1 MFLPQVVLNCS
12 REINTQ
18 PGEAEAEAGAGAEWK
33 LQPDIVL
40 MNPVCASHPCCLNIN
55 IKAAQLGYTFIP
67 RAHKRTSSSPTRA
80 RRRPVVP
87 TCVPQGLFYS
97 SPMLD
102 SGGFLSQRRRGGDE
116 EIHLLID
123 SAILDFCY
131 SPSVT
136 WSAPTF
142 LPGAGSAG
150 WKCDYLLVYGVISCV
165 CVCGQEGVWLWGC
178 SYDCVV
184 NKEEKKKSLWACPV
198 LKAEVEEVQAAKPT
212 VCKYS
217 VTSKTHVFRMG
228 KLESKHTQSIK
239 SKIMYITVS

>member
-1 MFLPQVVLNCS
+1 MLNCS

-165 CVCGQEGVWLWGC
+165 CVCVDRREFGC
-178 SYDCVV
+178 EVV
-184 NKEEKKKSLWACPV
+184 VTTVLLIRKKKKKSMGVSCVKGRGGRSA
-198 LKAEVEEVQAAKPT
+198 
-212 VCKYS
+212 S
-217 VTSKTHVFRMG
+217 SKTHSV
-228 KLESKHTQSIK
+228 
-239 SKIMYITVS
+239 